1 MNPRKV
7 LFPFMLMLAIVL
19 TGAGLITFNKS
30 FSITDEQEVKPLNLH
45 IDNFDTKRVDVLGVD
60 NTSVSY
66 IINFD
71 ESKREYKVSFDMIN
85 DSSFDMKLI
94 NTYMDEIPDELKG
107 IVSLEIARNSN
118 LNKNDKDRITLKYT
132 IKDNL
137 TEEEKG
143 LINKYKK
150 LKMNMIF
157 NYTQA

>member
-19 TGAGLITFNKS
+19 TGAGLVTFNKS

-71 ESKREYKVSFDMIN
+71 ENKREYEVSFDMIN

-107 IVSLEIARNSN
+107 IVSLEIARNSD